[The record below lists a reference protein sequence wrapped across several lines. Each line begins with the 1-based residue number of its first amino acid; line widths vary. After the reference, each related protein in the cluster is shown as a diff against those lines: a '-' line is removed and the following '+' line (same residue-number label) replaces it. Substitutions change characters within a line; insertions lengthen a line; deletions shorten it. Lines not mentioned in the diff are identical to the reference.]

1 MQICEKYKIKTVG
14 QIDGGGFKFHK
25 DLDCGKKQKKRSY
38 EGRQENGCDRDLFEN
53 NKQKREIQRRG
64 ESIGVK
70 SKCNRRGTK

>member
-1 MQICEKYKIKTVG
+1 MVVGSNSTKICNLIPKESHYHKKIK
-14 QIDGGGFKFHK
+14 
-25 DLDCGKKQKKRSY
+25 DCGKKQKKRSY